1 VGRLFWKFFVIFSA
15 ALLVVAVAVGATV
28 WLHRPQPEPRFA
40 NLAGGPQADLA
51 LDVAATALEA
61 GGPDLLRELLRGIQ
75 EQRRAQV
82 YVVDEHGLELLGR
95 PVPVAP
101 LDQATSAAREGQ
113 QRVAR
118 EVVSGGRKY
127 LLFVPREQQRLLPP
141 PPLRGLSPYAL
152 IAFGALASLACS
164 ALLAWYLAKPIRNLR
179 WALAAVSAGNLD
191 TRVAAR
197 MGRRRDEIADLGRDF
212 DHMAQQL
219 QSLVAAQ
226 RRLLHD
232 VSHELRSPIARLQAA
247 VGLARQQPE
256 HLDEW
261 LTRIEREGTRLD
273 ALVGELLTLSRLE
286 AGIGAQRDDYVDLH
300 DLVGEI
306 ADDAQF
312 EAAASGG
319 RVSFTGA
326 GEVIVRA
333 RAELLRRAVEN
344 VIRNAV
350 KYAPAGS
357 AVDVELAVPDHSRR
371 ARLAVSDRGPG
382 IPDGDLAAVFEPFF
396 RSAATELH
404 SAESR
409 SGYGLGL
416 AIARRAV
423 EAHGG
428 SIRAVNREGGG
439 LRVEIELPIAPLAA
453 A

>member
-1 VGRLFWKFFVIFSA
+1 MGRLFWKFFFIFAA
-15 ALLVVAVAVGATV
+15 ALLVVASAVGATV

-40 NLAGGPQADLA
+40 NLAGGPQADLV
-51 LDVAATALEA
+51 LDVAAAALET
-61 GGPDLLRELLRGIQ
+61 GGPGVTRDLLRGIQ

-82 YVVDEHGLELLGR
+82 YVVDAQGTELLGR
-95 PVPVAP
+95 PVPAVP
-101 LDQATSAAREGQ
+101 LQQAASAAREGQ
-113 QRVAR
+113 QRIAR

-127 LLFVPREQQRLLPP
+127 LLFVPREQQMRPP
-141 PPLRGLSPYAL
+141 PPLRGLSPFAL
-152 IAFGALASLACS
+152 VAFGALASLACS
-164 ALLAWYLAKPIRNLR
+164 ALLAWYLAKPIKNLR

-191 TRVAAR
+191 TRVAER

-219 QSLVAAQ
+219 QSLVGAQ

-232 VSHELRSPIARLQAA
+232 VSHELRSPLARLQAA

-256 HLDEW
+256 HLDDW
-261 LTRIEREGTRLD
+261 LTRIEREGARLD
-273 ALVGELLTLSRLE
+273 SLVGEVLTLSRLE
-286 AGIGAQRDDYVDLH
+286 AGLGTQSTDYVDLH

-306 ADDAQF
+306 ADDAGF
-312 EAAASGG
+312 EAAASGR
-319 RVSFTGA
+319 RVAFTGC

-357 AVDVELAVPDHSRR
+357 AVDVQLDAPDQSPR
-371 ARLAVSDRGPG
+371 ARLVVSDRGPG

-396 RSAATELH
+396 RGAGAD
-404 SAESR
+404 SR

-428 SIRAVNREGGG
+428 SIRAINREGGG
-439 LRVEIELPIAPLAA
+439 LEVEIELPTGVLAA
-453 A
+453 

>member
-1 VGRLFWKFFVIFSA
+1 MGRLFWKFFVIFSA
-15 ALLVVAVAVGATV
+15 ALLVVAIAVGATV
-28 WLHRPQPEPRFA
+28 WLHRPQPEPRYA
-40 NLAGGPQADLA
+40 SLAGGPQADLA

-61 GGPDLLRELLRGIQ
+61 GGPDLLRELLRKIQ

-82 YVVDEHGLELLGR
+82 YVVDERGMELLGR
-95 PVPVAP
+95 TVPAAP
-101 LDQATSAAREGQ
+101 LEQATTAAQGGQ

-118 EVVSGGRKY
+118 EVVSGDRKY
-127 LLFVPREQQRLLPP
+127 LLFVPREQMRLLPP

-152 IAFGALASLACS
+152 VAFGVLASLACS
-164 ALLAWYLAKPIRNLR
+164 ALLAWYLAKPIKNLR

-191 TRVAAR
+191 TRIGPR

-219 QSLVAAQ
+219 QSLVGAQ

-232 VSHELRSPIARLQAA
+232 VSHELRSPIARLEAA

-256 HLDEW
+256 HLDDW
-261 LTRIEREGTRLD
+261 LARIEREGARLD

-286 AGIGAQRDDYVDLH
+286 SGIGVQADDYVDLH

-312 EAAASGG
+312 EAAASGR
-319 RVSFTGA
+319 RVAFTSA
-326 GEVIVRA
+326 GEIIVRA

-350 KYAPAGS
+350 KYAPAGTV
-357 AVDVELAVPDHSRR
+357 VDVELAAPDHSRR
-371 ARLAVSDRGPG
+371 ARLTVSDRGPG
-382 IPDGDLAAVFEPFF
+382 IPDSDLGAVFEPFF
-396 RSAATELH
+396 RGAGTD
-404 SAESR
+404 SR

-439 LRVEIELPIAPLAA
+439 LRVAIELPADGLAPA
-453 A
+453 

>member
-1 VGRLFWKFFVIFSA
+1 LFWKFFFIFAA
-15 ALLVVAVAVGATV
+15 ALLVVASAVGATV

-40 NLAGGPQADLA
+40 NLAGGPQADLV
-51 LDVAATALEA
+51 LDVAAAALET
-61 GGPDLLRELLRGIQ
+61 GGPGVTRDLLRGIQ

-82 YVVDEHGLELLGR
+82 YVVDAQGTELLGR
-95 PVPVAP
+95 PVPAVP
-101 LDQATSAAREGQ
+101 LQQAASAAREGQ
-113 QRVAR
+113 QRIAR

-127 LLFVPREQQRLLPP
+127 LLFVPREQQMRPP
-141 PPLRGLSPYAL
+141 PPLRGLSPFAL
-152 IAFGALASLACS
+152 VAFGALASLACS
-164 ALLAWYLAKPIRNLR
+164 ALLAWYLAKPIKNLR

-191 TRVAAR
+191 TRVAER

-219 QSLVAAQ
+219 QSLVGAQ

-232 VSHELRSPIARLQAA
+232 VSHELRSPLARLQAA

-256 HLDEW
+256 HLDDW
-261 LTRIEREGTRLD
+261 LTRIEREGARLD
-273 ALVGELLTLSRLE
+273 SLVGEVLTLSRLE
-286 AGIGAQRDDYVDLH
+286 AGLGTQSTDYVDLH

-306 ADDAQF
+306 ADDAGF
-312 EAAASGG
+312 EAAASGR
-319 RVSFTGA
+319 RVAFTGC

-357 AVDVELAVPDHSRR
+357 AVDVQLDAPDQSPR
-371 ARLAVSDRGPG
+371 ARLVVSDRGPG

-396 RSAATELH
+396 RGAGAD
-404 SAESR
+404 SR

-428 SIRAVNREGGG
+428 SIRAINREGGG
-439 LRVEIELPIAPLAA
+439 LEVEIELPTGVLAA
-453 A
+453 